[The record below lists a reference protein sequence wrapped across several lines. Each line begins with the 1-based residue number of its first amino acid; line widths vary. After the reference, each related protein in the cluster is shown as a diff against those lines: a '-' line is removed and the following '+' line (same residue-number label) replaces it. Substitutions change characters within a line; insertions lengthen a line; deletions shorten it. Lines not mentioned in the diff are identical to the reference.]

1 MHATRVSLVD
11 MSGNPARPAAF
22 FDLDKTIIAK
32 SSALAFS
39 KPFYNKGL
47 LSKRSVLRSGFAQFM
62 FALNGADHDKLA
74 AIRDE
79 ISRMVAG
86 WDVGVVH
93 QTINETL
100 HEIIEPMIFAEAIE
114 IIEMH
119 RAQGLPIVI
128 VSASGQPMVDPIGV
142 RLGADHV
149 IATQMSV
156 LDDKFTGEI
165 TFYAS
170 GPNKA
175 EAMRELAMREGFDL
189 DASFAYSDSITD
201 VPMLESVGHPNV
213 VNPDKALR
221 QRAEDSGWPILEFE
235 RPVALSSQSN
245 YKPSLSQVAVGGAI
259 LGTAAIAGVVGL
271 KLRSKLGRAV

>member
-156 LDDKFTGEI
+156 LDDKFTG
-165 TFYAS
+165 
-170 GPNKA
+170 
-175 EAMRELAMREGFDL
+175 
-189 DASFAYSDSITD
+189 
-201 VPMLESVGHPNV
+201 
-213 VNPDKALR
+213 
-221 QRAEDSGWPILEFE
+221 
-235 RPVALSSQSN
+235 
-245 YKPSLSQVAVGGAI
+245 
-259 LGTAAIAGVVGL
+259 
-271 KLRSKLGRAV
+271 